1 MPDDEDCTVCVQLL
15 GGRKRLPRIAEV
27 VGHDQPNL
35 LAEHTAC
42 SIDIGNGHLRTAPKL
57 HAGPG
62 ELTAHRASDADQD
75 FRLSLGCKREC
86 KCSSGEKMAHGGPS
100 PFAFYSLRM
109 GTATVHDG
117 SGQAKRVAGSGSW
130 PMSVLQRLKG
140 GGSIMS
146 VGAFGTRH

>member
-42 SIDIGNGHLRTAPKL
+42 GIDIGNGHLRTAPKL

-86 KCSSGEKMAHGGPS
+86 KCSSGEKMAHGGP
-100 PFAFYSLRM
+100 PRLHFTLYGWGPPPCM
-109 GTATVHDG
+109 TAVV
-117 SGQAKRVAGSGSW
+117 KRSGSQD
-130 PMSVLQRLKG
+130 PALGR
-140 GGSIMS
+140 
-146 VGAFGTRH
+146 